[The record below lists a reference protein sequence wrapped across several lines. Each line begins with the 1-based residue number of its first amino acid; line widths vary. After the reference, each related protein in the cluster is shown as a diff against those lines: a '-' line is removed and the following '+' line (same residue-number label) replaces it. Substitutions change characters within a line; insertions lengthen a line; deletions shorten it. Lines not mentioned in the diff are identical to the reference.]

1 MKHAIITALTI
12 ALVTVSAP
20 GVAKA
25 DTKAFDASMQPVLEQ
40 YLAIQKAL
48 SDDTIQGVAEKA
60 QKIVALSANIDPAT
74 VTGEHAMH
82 YKDIP
87 KNLKAAATDMAK
99 QKDIEGVR
107 KAFKELSKPM
117 AMWATMSKPAGINVV
132 FCSMYQGSWLQKD
145 KLIANPYYGKSMLR
159 CGEIVSGK
167 DAGKAPEQ
175 KK

>member
-1 MKHAIITALTI
+1 MKPSIVI
-12 ALVTVSAP
+12 ALIIAVATMSAP
-20 GVAKA
+20 GTAQA

-48 SDDTIQGVAEKA
+48 SADTIKGVAEKA
-60 QKIVALSANIDPAT
+60 RKIVALSAGIDPAT

-82 YKDIP
+82 YRDIP
-87 KNLKAAATDMAK
+87 KNLKAAASDVAR

-132 FCSMYQGSWLQKD
+132 YCSMYQGSWLQKD

-167 DAGKAPEQ
+167 DAAKSP
-175 KK
+175 KKK